1 RLAVG
6 EDATHVGFHQ
16 EAMEE
21 RFQEQSTNRVVDDV
35 GDGGAAVLRRKPVF
49 MVPVAVWAPDLDVH
63 EAVGGRP
70 DG

>member
-1 RLAVG
+1 
-6 EDATHVGFHQ
+6 
-16 EAMEE
+16 MEE